1 MSALDTE
8 PFPRFALISAGAL
21 VGLSLIATT
30 AVRLAHTY
38 APQAQSTTAAA
49 PAPVA
54 SLDLRFADQ
63 PDGSIRITRA
73 SDKGLAGTVRSGEGG
88 FIRGVMR
95 GLARDRISRH
105 IGAEPPFRLAL
116 SEDGQLTLLD
126 TATGRLIDLESFG
139 QGNRDSFFDLLRPEL
154 VRQQLS
160 REAAPTVS
168 VQRTA
173 QGAPSPRAQAAL

>member
-8 PFPRFALISAGAL
+8 PFPRSALLAAGAL
-21 VGLSLIATT
+21 VAFSLIGTT
-30 AVRLAHTY
+30 AVRLAKLS
-38 APQAQSTTAAA
+38 APEASAVSSA
-49 PAPVA
+49 PRAVA

-63 PDGSIRITRA
+63 ADGSIRITRA
-73 SDKGLAGTVRSGEGG
+73 ADDSLAGTVHPGEGG

-116 SEDGQLTLLD
+116 SGDGQLTLLD

-139 QGNRDSFFDLLRPEL
+139 AGNRASFFELLRPQL
-154 VRQQLS
+154 VSQQLS
-160 REAAPTVS
+160 REAAATVP

-173 QGAPSPRAQAAL
+173 YVKAAL